1 MRRRADHHDQR
12 SERRAR
18 TRRLIELGG
27 LVQKA
32 GLIELT
38 SDDRNVLFGGFLL
51 VSELLRSERRQAAL
65 AVLERKGR
73 RGFRG
78 DKESASDEASAPW

>member
-1 MRRRADHHDQR
+1 MRRRADHHERQ

-32 GLIELT
+32 GLVELT
-38 SDDRNVLFGGFLL
+38 GDDRNVLFGGFLL
-51 VSELLRSERRQAAL
+51 VSEMLRSDRRDAVL

-78 DKESASDEASAPW
+78 DKESATDEAPTSW